1 MNDRNFN
8 LQSQAYKLILG
19 KILRNEYTPG
29 QKISQKNIERDLL
42 LGRTPVRE
50 ALVRLQRDG
59 LVYTVPQSG
68 TFVTKIDLDAVKSA
82 RFVRESLERRIVVE
96 ASKVQDNLLLNQAHD
111 AITLQEKY
119 TKNKEYNKFFD
130 ADEDFHKTF
139 YLLTDNAKVW
149 TWLQT
154 INIQLNRFRWLRLK
168 VEDLPWN
175 LLIEQ
180 HKEILDAIEKHDTS
194 RAEIAASNHL
204 DLVLLEEKE
213 VITAYRDYF
222 INIPK
227 SYN

>member
-29 QKISQKNIERDLL
+29 QKISQKNIEKDLL

>member
-96 ASKVQDNLLLNQAHD
+96 ASKVKDNLLLNQAHD
-111 AITLQEKY
+111 AILLQEKY
-119 TKNKEYNKFFD
+119 TKNKEYNKFFE

-180 HKEILDAIEKHDTS
+180 HKEILDAIEKHDTG
-194 RAEIAASNHL
+194 RAEIAASHHL

-213 VITAYRDYF
+213 VITAYQDYF
-222 INIPK
+222 VNIPK
-227 SYN
+227 EYK

>member
-96 ASKVQDNLLLNQAHD
+96 ASKVKDNLLLNQAHD
-111 AITLQEKY
+111 AILLQEKY
-119 TKNKEYNKFFD
+119 TKNKEYNKFFE

-180 HKEILDAIEKHDTS
+180 HKEILDAIEKHDSS
-194 RAEIAASNHL
+194 RAEIAASHHL

-213 VITAYRDYF
+213 VITAHQDYF
-222 INIPK
+222 INISK
-227 SYN
+227 EYK